1 MGPKVKVAAK
11 AVLYPDRLRRCPW
24 VGKVIDLIMHAVV
37 VGSHV
42 WYTLFLLILPSLV
55 GLSLIKLWRN
65 HEVKYSK
72 EDEHIA
78 RNDLQKICE
87 PFGILKSFLS
97 Q

>member
-24 VGKVIDLIMHAVV
+24 VGKVIDLIMKAVV
-37 VGSHV
+37 VGSYV
-42 WYTLFLLILPSLV
+42 WHTLFLLISPPLV

-65 HEVKYSK
+65 HEVKYRK
-72 EDEHIA
+72 EDEHFA
-78 RNDLQKICE
+78 RNDLQKIWE
-87 PFGILKSFLS
+87 PFGIWKKFLS